1 MRIVIAL
8 GGNALL
14 RRGEH
19 PESKIQTDRL
29 AVVAPSL
36 VQLAADH
43 QLLIVHGNGPQV
55 GLLATENASD
65 TSISA
70 AYPLGDMVAESQGL
84 IGLWLQRCLHN
95 AGTSSPAAALVCQTV
110 VSSSDPAWQ
119 APTKFIGPGHSAA
132 DAQALAKQYGW
143 IFKEDWPH
151 WRRVVPSPAPLAIVE
166 QDIIAVLLSSGVTV
180 IAGGGG
186 GVPVTH
192 EHGILTGVDA
202 VVDKDSVAAL
212 LAIRLDADLLVIL
225 TDVPAVM
232 TGFGTPQ
239 QQPIHAITCAAL
251 EGKTFADGS
260 MGPKISAAIDFVQAT
275 GRRVAIGSLDDALA
289 VVAGDAGTQVRA

>member
-1 MRIVIAL
+1 MRIIVAL

-19 PESKIQTDRL
+19 PESRIQTQRL
-29 AVVAPSL
+29 AAVAPSL
-36 VQLAADH
+36 VQLSVDH
-43 QLLIVHGNGPQV
+43 QLVIVHGNGPQV
-55 GLLATENASD
+55 GLLASENATD
-65 TSISA
+65 TSIAA

-84 IGLWLQRCLHN
+84 IGLWLQRSLHN
-95 AGTSSPAAALVCQTV
+95 AGMAGPVAALVCQTV
-110 VSSSDPAWQ
+110 VDASDPAWQ
-119 APTKFIGPGHSAA
+119 VPTKYIGPGYSAE
-132 DAQALAKQYGW
+132 DAQVLAKQYGW
-143 IFKEDWPH
+143 IFKEDGSH
-151 WRRVVPSPAPLAIVE
+151 RRRVVPSPAPVEIVE
-166 QDIIAVLLSSGVTV
+166 QDIIVGLLAAGVTV

-192 EHGILTGVDA
+192 DDGVLSGVDA

-212 LAIRLDADLLVIL
+212 LAIRLDADLLAIL

-251 EGKTFADGS
+251 EGNTFADGS
-260 MGPKISAAIDFVQAT
+260 MGPKVRAAIGFVQAT

-289 VVAGDAGTQVRA
+289 VVAGEAGTQVRA